1 MENVER
7 LNMLYIFSRIICV
20 GNQLHIN
27 KNKSI
32 IVTGTFI
39 LFLILTGVFLSIF
52 WPRYEERFFEIGL
65 LGKDKLAKDYYLN
78 DNYSLTL
85 GSQVDW
91 FIYVHNHIGSAQ
103 NVVVKVKLV
112 NSIVDLPNDLDNVSC
127 PFDSIAE
134 FPLSMSVNDSLIVPF
149 SWIIVEAISQKNSII
164 IKQLTVND
172 QIVEVNVSDFSESF
186 FRMVFELWVYNES
199 LQTYEFGW
207 ESEKGLSSS
216 SINMAF
222 RVSLETDQISGE
234 SA

>member
-1 MENVER
+1 M
-7 LNMLYIFSRIICV
+7 YFK
-20 GNQLHIN
+20 

-32 IVTGTFI
+32 IIGCALVV
-39 LFLILTGVFLSIF
+39 LLILTGVFLSIF
-52 WPRYEERFFEIGL
+52 WPRYEERFFELGL

-85 GSQVDW
+85 GSKVDW

-103 NVVVKVKLV
+103 NVVVKVKLI
-112 NSIVDLPNDLDNVSC
+112 NSTIDLPNDLDNQPC

-149 SWIIVEAISQKNSII
+149 SWIIVEAISQKNSTI

-172 QIVEVNVSDFSESF
+172 QIVEVNVSDFSKSF

-222 RVSLETDQISGE
+222 RVTLETDQIYGE

>member
-1 MENVER
+1 M
-7 LNMLYIFSRIICV
+7 
-20 GNQLHIN
+20 HIN
-27 KNKSI
+27 KNKVI
-32 IVTGTFI
+32 IVAFTFV
-39 LFLILTGVFLSIF
+39 LFLILTGVFLSAF
-52 WPRYEERFFEIGL
+52 WPRYEERFFELGI
-65 LGKDKLAKDYYLN
+65 LGKDKMAKDYYLN
-78 DNYSLTL
+78 NNYSLIL

-91 FIYVHNHIGSAQ
+91 YIYVHNHIDSAQ
-103 NVVVKVKLV
+103 NIVVKVKLV
-112 NSIVDLPNDLDNVSC
+112 NSTNDLPNDLDNQPC

-149 SWIIVEAISQKNSII
+149 SWIIVEAISQKNSTI
-164 IKQLTVND
+164 IKQLIVND
-172 QIVEVNVSDFSESF
+172 QTVELNISDFSESF

-234 SA
+234 SG

>member
-1 MENVER
+1 M
-7 LNMLYIFSRIICV
+7 
-20 GNQLHIN
+20 HIN
-27 KNKSI
+27 KNKVI
-32 IVTGTFI
+32 IVACTFV
-39 LFLILTGVFLSIF
+39 LFLILTGVFLSAF
-52 WPRYEERFFEIGL
+52 WPRYEERFFELGI
-65 LGKDKLAKDYYLN
+65 LGKDKMAKDYYLN
-78 DNYSLTL
+78 DNYSLIL

-91 FIYVHNHIGSAQ
+91 YIYVHNHIDSAQ
-103 NVVVKVKLV
+103 NIVVKVKLV
-112 NSIVDLPNDLDNVSC
+112 NSTNDLPNDLDNQPC

-149 SWIIVEAISQKNSII
+149 SWIIVEAISQKNSTI
-164 IKQLTVND
+164 IKQLIVND
-172 QIVEVNVSDFSESF
+172 QTVELNISDFSESF

-234 SA
+234 SG